1 MMRALASRIGVVLGV
16 LLVPVAVGAQ
26 TSSIA
31 GTVRDPSG
39 AVLPGV
45 TVEASSPVLIE
56 KVRTGVTDG
65 SGVYR
70 VENLRPG
77 TYLVT
82 FSLAGFSTV
91 KREGI
96 EITSDFV
103 ATVNAELK
111 VGALEETITVTG
123 ESPVVDTQSITQ
135 RTVMTREIL
144 DVIPSGRN
152 IQAIGI
158 MIPGTSLSLGG
169 GGALSRDVGGSAGMQ
184 QSPLILRGSTDAV
197 QTIEGLRLNNLE
209 ANGSYS
215 GVYWNDGSFQELSY
229 VTGADSA
236 EMAQGGVRIN
246 MVPRDGGNTFRG
258 SVLGNYT
265 GDGWQANNLRS
276 NLKGSQTF
284 NANNRITN
292 VSMIQKIWDFN
303 PGFGGPIAKDKLWF
317 YGTFRHWGVEKTVVD
332 SYYDSDPATF
342 RYVPDLSRPGIDDSH
357 IVSRVGR
364 ASWQAS
370 SKDRVAYYHDDQNKY
385 RNHWGINATVTPEAA
400 AVQVTPTSYVSV
412 SKWTRTHTSKLLL
425 EGGLSI
431 YSQEY
436 TELYQPQV
444 TGIDEKVFDTDAIA
458 ASKVFAIT
466 EQTTSRVFNA
476 WNAPADHFST
486 LRTYSGAASYVT
498 GAHSFRFGGTM
509 SEGPRRTVER
519 YTGDLTMTFNAA
531 APACATGQAVACP
544 QSVTLRTPLDQRE
557 GIKADVGLFA
567 QDRWTINRA
576 TINAGVRFDW
586 FQGEVHDEDLP
597 AGRFSPAAHFDG
609 FDVQNWKDLSPRLGV
624 AYDLFG
630 DGKTAIKF
638 SVARYVNG
646 EAAGTAAA
654 NNPQTTV
661 GRTDTRT
668 WTDNGDFTIFNPDG
682 SVQLNELGP
691 STNVNF
697 GRLVPST
704 TTTDPNLLNGYG
716 VRQNNWE
723 YTVSVQRELA
733 PRVAVTAGYYRRSFG
748 NQTVIDNQ
756 LTDSSSFDGPFCI
769 PAPSSPELPNG
780 GGYQVCGLYDI
791 KPTSQGQVRNIRTLA
806 SNFGGIEDVFTGFD
820 INLNARLR
828 TGTFVSGGINAQK
841 RSVNTCDTP
850 LASAVP
856 GVVVAAFA
864 AGSQQ
869 ADSPE
874 SRFCDQ
880 TFPFRPDV
888 KLVASHTLPWD
899 FVFSGTY
906 QFTQGPNILANWAV
920 PNSLIAPALGRNLAA
935 GATAT
940 KTVQLIEP
948 GTVYG
953 EHLNQLDLRASKRF
967 AFDRYRF
974 RVDADLYN
982 VFNSNWPFTLNN
994 TFSTAATSQWMR
1006 PTNVLQ
1012 GRLFKIGAQF
1022 DF

>member
-1 MMRALASRIGVVLGV
+1 MQSALASRIGVVLV
-16 LLVPVAVGAQ
+16 FLLVPVVAWAQ
-26 TSSIA
+26 TSSIT

-45 TVEASSPVLIE
+45 TVEASSSALIE
-56 KVRTGVTDG
+56 KARIGVSDDA
-65 SGVYR
+65 GVYR

-82 FSLAGFSTV
+82 FTLPGFSTV
-91 KREGI
+91 RREGI
-96 EITSDFV
+96 ELTSDFT
-103 ATVNAELK
+103 ATVNVELK
-111 VGALEETITVTG
+111 VGSLEETITVTG
-123 ESPVVDTQSITQ
+123 ESPVVDTTTITQ
-135 RTVMTREIL
+135 RTVMTRDVL
-144 DVIPSGRN
+144 DAIPTGRN
-152 IQAIGI
+152 IQAVGI

-197 QTIEGLRLNNLE
+197 QTIEGMRLNNLE
-209 ANGSYS
+209 ANGAYS

-258 SVLGNYT
+258 SIFGSYT
-265 GDGWQANNLRS
+265 GDGWQANNLRD
-276 NLKGSQTF
+276 NLGGSLTF
-284 NANNRITN
+284 NPSNRISN
-292 VSMIQKIWDFN
+292 VSMIKKIWDFN
-303 PGFGGPIAKDKLWF
+303 PGFGGPIARDRLWF

-332 SYYDSDPATF
+332 SYYDADPAPF
-342 RYVPDLSRPGIDDSH
+342 RYTPDLSRPGIDDSH
-357 IVSRVGR
+357 IVSRSGR
-364 ASWQAS
+364 ASWQVTS
-370 SKDRVAYYHDDQNKY
+370 RDRVAYYHDDQSKY
-385 RNHWGINATVTPEAA
+385 RNHWGISATITPEAA
-400 AVQVTPTSYVSV
+400 AIQVTPTSYVSV

-425 EGGLSI
+425 EGGFSV

-444 TGIDEKVFDTDAIA
+444 TGIEEKVFDTEAIA
-458 ASKVFAIT
+458 RSTVFAIT

-486 LRTYSGAASYVT
+486 LRTFSGAASYVT
-498 GAHSFRFGGTM
+498 GSHSFRFGGTM
-509 SEGPRRTVER
+509 GEGPRRTVER
-519 YTGDLTMTFNAA
+519 YTGDLTMTFNNAL
-531 APACATGQAVACP
+531 P

-567 QDRWTINRA
+567 QDKWTIKRM
-576 TINAGVRFDW
+576 TVNAGVRFDW

-597 AGRFSPAAHFDG
+597 AGRWSPAAHFDG
-609 FDVQNWKDLSPRLGV
+609 FDVQNWKDVSPRLGL

-630 DGKTAIKF
+630 DGRTAIKF

-654 NNPQTTV
+654 NNPQTTI
-661 GRTDTRT
+661 GRTDTRN
-668 WTDNGDFTIFNPDG
+668 WQDNGDFTIFNPDG
-682 SVQLNELGP
+682 SVQLSELGP
-691 STNVNF
+691 TTNVNF

-704 TTTDPNLLNGYG
+704 TSSNPKLLDGWH
-716 VRQNNWE
+716 VRPNNWE
-723 YTVSVQRELA
+723 YTLSVQRELA
-733 PRVAVTAGYYRRSFG
+733 PRVALTAGYYRRSFR

-756 LTDSSSFDGPFCI
+756 LTDNASYDGPFCI
-769 PAPSSPELPNG
+769 TAPVSADLPNG
-780 GGYQVCGLYDI
+780 GGYQVCDLYDI

-806 SNFGGIEDVFTGFD
+806 SDFGGIEDVFSGFD
-820 INLNARLR
+820 VNVNARLR
-828 TGTFVSGGINAQK
+828 TGTFISGGINAQ
-841 RSVNTCDTP
+841 RRDYNTCDTP
-850 LASAVP
+850 LAAAVP
-856 GVVVAAFA
+856 GIVVALGAFA
-864 AGSQQ
+864 VGTQQ

-874 SRFCDQ
+874 RRFCDQ
-880 TFPFRPDV
+880 TFPFRPDM
-888 KLVASHTLPWD
+888 KILASHTLPWD
-899 FVFSGTY
+899 VVVSGTY

-920 PNSLIAPALGRNLAA
+920 PNATIAPALGRNLAA

-940 KTVQLIEP
+940 KTVQLIGP
-948 GTVYG
+948 GTLFG
-953 EHLNQLDLRASKRF
+953 DHLNQFDFRVSKRVGF
-967 AFDRYRF
+967 GRYRV

-982 VFNSNWPFTLNN
+982 VFNSNWPFTVNN
-994 TFSTAATSQWMR
+994 NFATTATNQWLR

-1012 GRLFKIGAQF
+1012 GRLFKIGGQF